1 MKVLI
6 GIVVLG
12 MGLLAGV
19 ALLLKPFG
27 AGPLEAG
34 TLMWFA
40 FPLCSVGGHI
50 VLMLGASRE
59 RMAVSGLLV
68 GGALLLLGLAATV
81 AQFLVSGGLLAAA
94 EDTFSLWYVASG
106 GFVLGGV
113 AYALRST
120 GKKELPAA

>member
-1 MKVLI
+1 MKILI
-6 GIVVLG
+6 GIVLLG

-34 TLMWFA
+34 WLMWFA
-40 FPLCSVGGHI
+40 FPLCSAGGHV
-50 VLMLGASRE
+50 VLMLGASRK

-68 GGALLLLGLAATV
+68 GGALLLLGLSATV

-113 AYALRST
+113 AYALRDA
-120 GKKELPAA
+120 GKGELPAS